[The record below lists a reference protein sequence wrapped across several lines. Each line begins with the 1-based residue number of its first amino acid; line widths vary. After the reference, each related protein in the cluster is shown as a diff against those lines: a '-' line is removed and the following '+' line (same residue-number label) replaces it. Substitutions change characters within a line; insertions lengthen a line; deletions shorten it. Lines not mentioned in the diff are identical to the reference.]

1 MEDSHNGFDDAGIG
15 VDDGLGADEGVGAED
30 FERASLY
37 PASITIQPVT
47 EERNRLTTAFR
58 FFLAIPHLILVG
70 GPIAVIS
77 TIDWGTDGWDFG
89 SGSGGLLGFVV
100 CIASLIAWL
109 SIVFTRQH
117 PEGLWSLGAYYMR
130 WRVRAVS
137 YLTLLRDEYPPFG
150 DGDYPAQL
158 ELSEPSEPRDRLT
171 VAFRLLLALPHFVL
185 LGLLGIAWGVTTAIA
200 WAMIIITGRY
210 PEQLYGFALGVF
222 AWSVRVEAYV
232 LLLRDEYPPFSLRV

>member
-1 MEDSHNGFDDAGIG
+1 MEDSYNGFDDAGI
-15 VDDGLGADEGVGAED
+15 AIEDEPAREP
-30 FERASLY
+30 LY

-47 EERNRLTTAFR
+47 EGRNRLTTAFR

-70 GPIAVIS
+70 GPIVAINVI
-77 TIDWGTDGWDFG
+77 DLGTDGLGFG
-89 SGSGGLLGFVV
+89 SGSGGLLGFAA
-100 CIASLIAWL
+100 CIASVIAWFA
-109 SIVFTRQH
+109 IVFTARH
-117 PEGLWSLGAYYMR
+117 PDSLWKLVAYYMR
-130 WRVRAVS
+130 WRVRAVA

-158 ELSEPSEPRDRLT
+158 ELSEPAEPRDRLT
-171 VAFRLLLALPHFVL
+171 VGFRLILALPHFML
-185 LGLLGIAWGVTTAIA
+185 LGLLSLAWGVTTAIA
-200 WAMIIITGRY
+200 WAVIIITGRY